1 MTTQPEGADM
11 AFPLWVARV
20 TRHPLG
26 DRPHVRHLPEVC
38 LPREEGQGL
47 LHEEAYDTRFRR
59 ALPRRQGEDGF
70 SFKRASCRPYSTQAP
85 PTPCV
90 RFVLC

>member
-1 MTTQPEGADM
+1 M

-26 DRPHVRHLPEVC
+26 DRPHVQATFPKC
-38 LPREEGQGL
+38 
-47 LHEEAYDTRFRR
+47 AC
-59 ALPRRQGEDGF
+59 GEMQVK
-70 SFKRASCRPYSTQAP
+70 SFFTKKLTTFASVERSPVAKVKMVRLKRASCEPCSTQAP